1 MNQISIGALKAV
13 ADVGR
18 PNQRAV
24 AKQRTREKILA
35 AATALFS
42 ERGYEG
48 ATIRDIAKA
57 AGMSTGAV
65 FASFA
70 DKSDLF
76 GEIVAIEQQALEA
89 AMITAADERGEGSA
103 VIAMLDAAADR
114 HMSDLALFQA
124 TMSAIWTPGLGS
136 DVRRRVRRRPV
147 AMLIAEAVKT
157 DVPAGEPLAVDR
169 ALVGEILWDGYV
181 ATLRR
186 ASLENLN
193 LEAVKARVRDLAKV
207 VLAGARVG

>member
-1 MNQISIGALKAV
+1 MNQISLGVLKAV

-18 PNQRAV
+18 PNQRTL
-24 AKQRTREKILA
+24 AKQRTREKIVA

-76 GEIVAIEQQALEA
+76 GEIVAADQQALEA
-89 AMITAADERGEGSA
+89 VMIVAADERGEGSS
-103 VIAMLDAAADR
+103 VVAMLDAAAER
-114 HMSDLALFQA
+114 HMADLALFQA
-124 TMSAIWTPGLGS
+124 TMSAIWTPGLGA

-147 AMLIAEAVKT
+147 AMLVAEAVKSDLGST
-157 DVPAGEPLAVDR
+157 EVLAVDR
-169 ALVGEILWDGYV
+169 GLVGEMLWDGYI

-186 ASLENLN
+186 AALESLN
-193 LEAVKARVRDLAKV
+193 LDMVKLRIRDLVKV
-207 VLAGARVG
+207 VMAGARAG

>member
-1 MNQISIGALKAV
+1 MNQISIGTLRAV
-13 ADVGR
+13 SPR
-18 PNQRAV
+18 PNQRAL

-35 AATALFS
+35 AAVALFS

-89 AMITAADERGEGSA
+89 AMIAAADERGATSA
-103 VIAMLDAAADR
+103 VLVMLDAAAER
-114 HMSDLALFQA
+114 HMADLALFQA
-124 TMSAIWTPGLGS
+124 TMSAIWTPGLGG
-136 DVRRRVRRRPV
+136 DVRRRIRRRPIALLV
-147 AMLIAEAVKT
+147 AEAVRADLGPT
-157 DVPAGEPLAVDR
+157 EPLSIDR
-169 ALVGEILWDGYV
+169 TLLAEMLWDGYV

-186 ASLENLN
+186 ASLESLG
-193 LEAVKARVRDLAKV
+193 LAEVKSRLRAVTKV
-207 VLAGARVG
+207 IMTGARAH

>member
-18 PNQRAV
+18 PNQRAL

-76 GEIVAIEQQALEA
+76 GEIVAGEQQALEA
-89 AMITAADERGEGSA
+89 LMIVAADERGASSA
-103 VIAMLDAAADR
+103 VVAMLDAAAER

-136 DVRRRVRRRPV
+136 EVRRRVRRRPV
-147 AMLIAEAVKT
+147 ALLVAEAVKS
-157 DVPAGEPLAVDR
+157 DLASGETLGIDR
-169 ALVGEILWDGYV
+169 GLVAEMLWDGYV
-181 ATLRR
+181 STLRR
-186 ASLENLN
+186 ASLENLD
-193 LEAVKARVRDLAKV
+193 LAAVKARVRELVKV
-207 VLAGARVG
+207 VMAGARAA